1 MAKAAIKNGQRH
13 KTAFKAAI
21 YIGILTAFIA
31 LVTALPAKEWGASA
45 LAWIEEIGPLGY
57 AVFVLLYAAFTVS
70 FIPGFILTLGGGAV
84 FGLWGGFAAVSIGS
98 TVGAAFA
105 FLLGRGILRNKIESK
120 IQNNQKFSAV
130 DRAIGKQG
138 WKIVFLTRLSP
149 VFPFNLINYAY
160 GLTKIRFRDYVLAS
174 WIGMMPGTFVYVYM
188 GSLLGDVARI
198 FTGDKAETGTLELV
212 LQVAGLI
219 ATFAVTVY
227 VTRIAKKALEEEAE
241 L

>member
-1 MAKAAIKNGQRH
+1 MGKVAIKTERRH
-13 KTAFKAAI
+13 KTVFKAAI
-21 YIGILTAFIA
+21 YIAILAAFIA
-31 LVTALPAKEWGASA
+31 LMTALPAKEWGASA
-45 LAWIEEIGPLGY
+45 LAWVEQSGPLGY
-57 AVFVLLYAAFTVS
+57 MVFVLLYVAFTVS

-84 FGLWGGFAAVSIGS
+84 FGLWGGFVAVSVGS
-98 TVGAAFA
+98 TIGAALA
-105 FLLGRGILRNKIESK
+105 FLLGRGILRNKIERK
-120 IQNNQKFSAV
+120 IQSNQKFAAV

-149 VFPFNLINYAY
+149 VFPFNLLNYAY

-174 WIGMMPGTFVYVYM
+174 WIGMMPGTFVYVYV

-198 FTGDKAETGTLELV
+198 FTGEKAETGTLEMA
-212 LQVAGLI
+212 LQIAGLF

-227 VTRIAKKALEEEAE
+227 VTRIARKALKEEAE